1 MKIRTRE
8 GDLLETGDNVLF
20 DVKGLVHPSNRVVAF
35 LRYVPDPDG
44 DRERAGT
51 RYRKVYALSERYA
64 LLRQAFPQ
72 YLVYDSVFNERL

>member
-1 MKIRTRE
+1 MRIKARE
-8 GDLLETGDNVLF
+8 GDLVETTDNILF

-44 DRERAGT
+44 DRERDGM

-64 LLRQAFPQ
+64 LLG
-72 YLVYDSVFNERL
+72 